1 MPSGLAVRSLT
12 PSPRPSPVVLVSSCA
27 NVQLELPFLGPSPP
41 VPRLPPLAPQ
51 EDRVEFVRVRRARRY
66 ILRVRPDGVVRVTVP
81 RGGSRREAQTFLEAQ
96 RRWIERERA
105 RTLAEHAP
113 AAWGDG
119 TVILFRGHP
128 VRISVAIQGHRCI
141 AAYGDRTLRLGDGL
155 TVRDAIQGD
164 LRALAREELVPRVH
178 ELAAVHRLDVA
189 RVTIRGQRSRWGS
202 CSRAGVVALNFR
214 LLQAPPEV
222 RDYVIVHELMHLR
235 QQNHSRRFWRL
246 VEAACPSFRDAER
259 WLKTRGKALF

>member
-1 MPSGLAVRSLT
+1 MG
-12 PSPRPSPVVLVSSCA
+12 
-27 NVQLELPFLGPSPP
+27 
-41 VPRLPPLAPQ
+41 
-51 EDRVEFVRVRRARRY
+51 RARRY
-66 ILRVRPDGVVRVTVP
+66 ILRIRPDGVVRVTVP
-81 RGGSRREAQTFLEAQ
+81 RGGSRKEAQTFLETQ

-105 RTLAEHAP
+105 RTLSEHAP
-113 AAWGDG
+113 STWGDG
-119 TVILFRGHP
+119 TVILFRGQP
-128 VRISVAIQGHRCI
+128 VRISVAIEGNRRI
-141 AAYGDRTLRLGDGL
+141 AVYGGRAVRLRDGV

-164 LRALAREELVPRVH
+164 LRALAREEMAPRVA
-178 ELAAVHRLDVA
+178 ELARIHGLDVA

-214 LLQAPPEV
+214 LVQAPPEV